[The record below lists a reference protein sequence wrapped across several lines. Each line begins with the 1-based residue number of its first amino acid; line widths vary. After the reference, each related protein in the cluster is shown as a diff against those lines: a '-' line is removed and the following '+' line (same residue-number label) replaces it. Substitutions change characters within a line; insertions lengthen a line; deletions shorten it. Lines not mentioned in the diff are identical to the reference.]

1 MCNPEEDGDD
11 GNSYAAQL
19 SWHKVASISWVASR
33 SEVLPKE
40 TQPFFIPKVLKAS
53 GTLVIERLPLFFEG
67 SLACHTG
74 SSERFQEDPEHQSAL
89 ATCCL
94 QATPMHTVT

>member
-11 GNSYAAQL
+11 GNSY
-19 SWHKVASISWVASR
+19 
-33 SEVLPKE
+33 E

-67 SLACHTG
+67 YTYAYGHIAYIHGRPPAPVILVHPNYAGLKQFDIDQAVVVKSQTAMSLART
-74 SSERFQEDPEHQSAL
+74 RARLPDFTA
-89 ATCCL
+89 
-94 QATPMHTVT
+94 